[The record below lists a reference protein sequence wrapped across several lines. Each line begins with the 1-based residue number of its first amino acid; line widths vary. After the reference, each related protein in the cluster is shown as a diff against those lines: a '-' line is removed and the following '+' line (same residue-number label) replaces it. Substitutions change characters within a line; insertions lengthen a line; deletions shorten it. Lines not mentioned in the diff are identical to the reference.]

1 MDQFGGPE
9 RLRLGEVAAPSPKPN
24 QVLIDVVA
32 TSVNRPDIIQREGRY
47 PPPPGESEVLGLDA
61 AGTIAAIGADVD
73 GWNVGDRVMALVG
86 GGAYAERVAAYAS
99 HLMPIPSTLSFD
111 AAAAIPETFITA
123 YQNIFLNGRLRD
135 GEPVLIHGGTGGVG
149 TAAIQICRV
158 LAPASK
164 ILATASPGK
173 IARVAALGAIAVD
186 YETEDFVERV
196 RDETDGKGVGVVLD
210 HIGGRYFD
218 RNLAALAIGGRLVVI
233 ATLGG
238 REASLDL
245 ARLMVKRQAIIGS
258 VLRSRSVDE
267 KGEIIA
273 RFSEAVLPELASGA
287 IAPIID
293 RIWPLERAADAHRCL
308 ESREHVGKIVL
319 RVKI

>member
-1 MDQFGGPE
+1 MHPQQ
-9 RLRLGEVAAPSPKPN
+9 L
-24 QVLIDVVA
+24 
-32 TSVNRPDIIQREGRY
+32 
-47 PPPPGESEVLGLDA
+47 PG
-61 AGTIAAIGADVD
+61 
-73 GWNVGDRVMALVG
+73 
-86 GGAYAERVAAYAS
+86 
-99 HLMPIPSTLSFD
+99 
-111 AAAAIPETFITA
+111 
-123 YQNIFLNGRLRD
+123 Q
-135 GEPVLIHGGTGGVG
+135 
-149 TAAIQICRV
+149 
-158 LAPASK
+158 
-164 ILATASPGK
+164 
-173 IARVAALGAIAVD
+173 
-186 YETEDFVERV
+186 
-196 RDETDGKGVGVVLD
+196 
-210 HIGGRYFD
+210 
-218 RNLAALAIGGRLVVI
+218 AALAIGGRLVVI